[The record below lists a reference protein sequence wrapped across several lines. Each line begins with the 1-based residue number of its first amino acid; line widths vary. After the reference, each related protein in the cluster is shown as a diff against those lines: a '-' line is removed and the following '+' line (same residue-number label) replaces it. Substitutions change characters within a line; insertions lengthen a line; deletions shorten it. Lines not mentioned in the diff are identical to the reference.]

1 LQEIIITQKNMKL
14 ALLFLCTTLT
24 HIVCGQNLSL
34 KEKQAIA
41 GLDFSW
47 AEKRITENY
56 SSPVKIELDQTSFA
70 GDMDAIL
77 YADSRGAQVAANGIA
92 KVCDNKLG
100 KEALQGKKIT
110 KVILKNDKA
119 NPKKVTIEKGIM
131 TLRSGF
137 STSDKYFS
145 DSELR
150 EAIENML

>member
-1 LQEIIITQKNMKL
+1 MKGLLIICCLTLSL
-14 ALLFLCTTLT
+14 A
-24 HIVCGQNLSL
+24 GYSQNLSL

-41 GLDFSW
+41 NLDFSW
-47 AEKRITENY
+47 AEKRIAENY
-56 SSPVKIELDQTSFA
+56 SSPVKIELDQASFA

-77 YADSRGAQVAANGIA
+77 YADSRGATVAANGIA

-110 KVILKNDKA
+110 KVLLKNDKT
-119 NPKKVTIEKGIM
+119 NSPKVVIDKGVM
-131 TLRSGF
+131 TLLIGF
-137 STSDKYFS
+137 STSDKYYS

>member
-1 LQEIIITQKNMKL
+1 MKSVLIIL
-14 ALLFLCTTLT
+14 FVALSSTCYS
-24 HIVCGQNLSL
+24 QNLTL

-47 AEKRITENY
+47 SEKRIAENY

-100 KEALQGKKIT
+100 KETLQGKKIT
-110 KVILKNDKA
+110 KVILKNDKSSS
-119 NPKKVTIEKGIM
+119 PKVTIDKGVM
-131 TLRSGF
+131 TLLIGF

>member
-1 LQEIIITQKNMKL
+1 MKL
-14 ALLFLCTTLT
+14 FLIILCVAPS
-24 HIVCGQNLSL
+24 IVANSQNLTL
-34 KEKQAIA
+34 KEKQAISQ
-41 GLDFSW
+41 LDFSW
-47 AEKRITENY
+47 AEKRIAENY
-56 SSPVKIELDQTSFA
+56 SSPVKIELDQPSFA

-110 KVILKNDKA
+110 KVVLKNDKTSS
-119 NPKKVTIEKGIM
+119 PKVFIDKGIM
-131 TLRSGF
+131 TLQIGL

-145 DSELR
+145 ENELR

>member
-1 LQEIIITQKNMKL
+1 MKLKINFNMKL
-14 ALLFLCTTLT
+14 ILIILCVILS
-24 HIVCGQNLSL
+24 IASYSQNLSL
-34 KEKQAIA
+34 KEKQAISQ
-41 GLDFSW
+41 LDFGW
-47 AEKRITENY
+47 AEKRIAENY

-100 KEALQGKKIT
+100 KEALQGKRIT
-110 KVILKNDKA
+110 KVVLKNDKT
-119 NPKKVTIEKGIM
+119 NSPKVTIDKGIM
-131 TLRSGF
+131 TLQIGF